1 MCLLPLYL
9 QRVQRYSIFTVS
21 PNKYSII
28 MMNSR
33 EILEFITDNEK
44 VTLSKL
50 SQLMGIKRAQPLYDI
65 RDGKIKAIS
74 ANYADK
80 ILSVF
85 PEYSRVWLITG
96 EGQPFSKNEN
106 EENIG
111 ESIIMAASERFFRG
125 YGVLKD

>member
-1 MCLLPLYL
+1 
-9 QRVQRYSIFTVS
+9 
-21 PNKYSII
+21 

-111 ESIIMAASERFFRG
+111 ESINRKPCQNDGTYRYKDNPDIRE
-125 YGVLKD
+125 GVE